1 MSQHVVVAMSGGV
14 DSSVAALLLVR
25 QGLTVTGVTMDIW
38 CPTGEFGGTRPS
50 GCCGV
55 ESARDAAEV
64 CARLGVEHYVVNF
77 RDAFEREVITP
88 FVQEYA
94 AGRTPNPCIACNRA
108 IKWGALRQW
117 GEKIG
122 AGVLATGHYARIA
135 ESPDGPLLRRA
146 ADRSKD
152 QSYALYALNP
162 DELRNTRFPV
172 GELTKLQVREMA
184 AQAGLPVAEREESQE
199 ICFVPDDDYRR
210 LIKQRAPE
218 ALRPGPILD
227 AAGHRLGEHR
237 GLAGYTIGQRR
248 GLGLPG
254 GRWYVVAID
263 PERNAVVVGPGEAVF
278 ASEVLLSDVRTG
290 SAVAADTFEAT
301 VMTRY
306 RGPERPAQVR
316 LLPGR
321 EAVVRFRKPQRA
333 PAPGQAAVF
342 YRDDVVLGGGTIR
355 EVYPG

>member
-1 MSQHVVVAMSGGV
+1 MSGGV

-25 QGLTVTGVTMDIW
+25 EGVTATGVTMDIW
-38 CPTGEFGGTRPS
+38 CPTGEFGGTRAS

-64 CARLGVEHYVVNF
+64 CARLGIEHYVVNF
-77 RDAFEREVITP
+77 RDVFERDVITP
-88 FVQEYA
+88 FVQDYA

-108 IKWGALRQW
+108 VKWGALCEW
-117 GEKIG
+117 GGKLG
-122 AGVLATGHYARIA
+122 ASLLATGHYARIA
-135 ESPDGPLLRRA
+135 DSPDGPLLCRA

-152 QSYALYALNP
+152 QSYALYVLSTE
-162 DELRNTRFPV
+162 ELRNTRFPV
-172 GELTKLQVREMA
+172 GEFTKPQVREMA
-184 AQAGLPVAEREESQE
+184 AEAGLPVADREESQE
-199 ICFVPDDDYRR
+199 ICFIPDDDYRR

-218 ALRPGPILD
+218 ALEPGPILD
-227 AAGHRLGEHR
+227 TSGKRLGEHR

-263 PERNAVVVGPGEAVF
+263 PDRNALIVGPEEAVF
-278 ASEVLLSDVRTG
+278 ASEILVSDVRTAA
-290 SAVAADTFEAT
+290 AVTNDILEAT

-306 RGPERPAQVR
+306 RGPERPAEVR
-316 LLPGR
+316 LLGGR
-321 EAVVRFRKPQRA
+321 EALVRFREPQRA

-342 YRDDVVLGGGTIR
+342 YRDEVVLGGGTVR
-355 EVYPG
+355 EVGPN